1 MFKRNVFCVGLVGT
15 LAVLSFMVG
24 VWDGINIKP
33 RRRPAAVAY
42 YKDDIIINN
51 IEYNLPNRNSRGKIE
66 IRDLIYVNSTMNNI
80 QYN

>member
-15 LAVLSFMVG
+15 LAVLCFMVG

-51 IEYNLPNRNSRGKIE
+51 IEYNLPNRNSRGKKE
-66 IRDLIYVNSTMNNI
+66 FSYLIHVLFTMI
-80 QYN
+80 KY

>member
-15 LAVLSFMVG
+15 LAMLSFMVG
-24 VWDGINIKP
+24 VWNGINIKP
-33 RRRPAAVAY
+33 RSRPAAVAY

-66 IRDLIYVNSTMNNI
+66 IRDLIYVNSTMNKTDSC
-80 QYN
+80 

>member
-66 IRDLIYVNSTMNNI
+66 FRDLIHVYFTMNNSC
-80 QYN
+80 